1 MASLVFHHV
10 SYSYPGSPA
19 QLFEGVEW
27 GVSEGWVG
35 VIGAN
40 GAGKTTLLQ
49 LAVGRLSPTVGTVHG
64 PEDPEDR
71 LYCPQ
76 RTDEPMPEL
85 ADLLQAQDG
94 DAYRIR
100 GKLEIEDDFVERW
113 DTLSHGERK
122 RAQIAACLWMR
133 PQLLA
138 VDEPTNHLDAAAK
151 AMVQTALR
159 SYSGIGLLVS
169 HDRDL
174 LDSLC
179 SHSLF
184 LDPPRVELRA
194 GGYTTGQTERERETN
209 ALLEQKKM
217 AAQDRCRLER
227 EMVERR
233 NRQRSADTARSKRGI
248 ARKDHDAKEKID
260 RSRVTNGGA
269 GKSLR
274 QLEGR
279 IRHAAEREASWVIA
293 RRRKTGLSLSG
304 ATSPRNN
311 LFQMNACRLS
321 LGEERA
327 LEVPDLWMRPD
338 DRVALIGPNGSGKTT
353 LLEHILS
360 ATDLPKEER
369 LVIPQEID
377 ADASARVLEE
387 AQEMS
392 PQALG
397 AAMTWVSRL
406 GSDPEQL
413 LSSRLPSPGEVRKLL
428 LAIHLAEEPCLIV
441 MDEPTN
447 HMDIPSIEALE
458 AALTEY
464 RGGLLLVSHDL
475 RFLRRLT
482 TTTWSVRAD
491 DRTATM
497 MRLTVTLQPP
507 R

>member
-19 QLFEGVEW
+19 QIFEGVEW

-64 PEDPEDR
+64 PDDPEDR

-85 ADLLQAQDG
+85 AELLQAQDG
-94 DAYRIR
+94 DAYTIR
-100 GKLEIEDDFVERW
+100 GKLEIEDDFLERW

-138 VDEPTNHLDAAAK
+138 VDEPTNHLDAEAK
-151 AMVQTALR
+151 GMVQTALR

-174 LDSLC
+174 LDALC

-194 GGYTTGQTERERETN
+194 GGYTTGQTEREREAK
-209 ALLEQKKM
+209 ALLEQKRM
-217 AAQDRCRLER
+217 AVQDRRRLER
-227 EMVERR
+227 EMAERR
-233 NRQRSADTARSKRGI
+233 TRQRRADTSRSKRGI

-260 RSRVTNGGA
+260 RGRVTDGGA

-279 IRHAAEREASWVIA
+279 IRHAAEREASWVVA
-293 RRRKTGLSLSG
+293 RRRKTGISLSG
-304 ATSPRNN
+304 ETSQRNN
-311 LFQMNACRLS
+311 LFQMDACRLS

-327 LEVPDLWMRPD
+327 LEVPDLWMRPA
-338 DRVALIGPNGSGKTT
+338 DRVALIGPNGAGKTT

-360 ATDLPKEER
+360 ATDLPEEER

-377 ADASARVLEE
+377 ADASARVLKE

-392 PQALG
+392 PQTLG
-397 AAMTWVSRL
+397 AAMTWVSQL

-482 TTTWSVRAD
+482 TTTWSVGAD
-491 DRTATM
+491 DPAATT